1 MAEVKA
7 SIVITGIGC
16 LTIIYITMIL
26 SHEVNDIIGTAIISA
41 IALSIGVLIPTTKID
56 NTRGV
61 LKW

>member
-26 SHEVNDIIGTAIISA
+26 SHEINDIIGTAIISA
-41 IALSIGVLIPTTKID
+41 IALSIGVLIPTPKID
-56 NTRGV
+56 NNRGV